1 MHMLC
6 AAALIGV
13 AAQRACHATWPP
25 AAALRLSAHAQERAL
40 AALSHLIVSS
50 YHDLDDDSAGATR
63 RSIFFLR
70 RQHPAAVAF
79 ACLATTLILSKDV
92 VESMPR
98 LHDRMQLLKDVADML
113 DIGETIEDP
122 DLMLCPVDEQQKAP
136 FLQAMKFLATLVWE
150 MQDLA
155 ETEQHATG

>member
-1 MHMLC
+1 M
-6 AAALIGV
+6 
-13 AAQRACHATWPP
+13 
-25 AAALRLSAHAQERAL
+25 HAQERAL

-50 YHDLDDDSAGATR
+50 YHDLDNDSAAATCR
-63 RSIFFLR
+63 RSIFLLR

-92 VESMPR
+92 LESMPL
-98 LHDRMQLLKDVADML
+98 LHERMQLLKDVADML

-150 MQDLA
+150 LQGLA
-155 ETEQHATG
+155 EDEKRE

>member
-1 MHMLC
+1 M
-6 AAALIGV
+6 
-13 AAQRACHATWPP
+13 
-25 AAALRLSAHAQERAL
+25 HAQEQAL

-50 YHDLDDDSAGATR
+50 YHDLDESSAAATCG

-92 VESMPR
+92 LESMPL
-98 LHDRMQLLKDVADML
+98 LHERMQLLKDVADML

-150 MQDLA
+150 LQDLA
-155 ETEQHATG
+155 ETDQQMRQDKSSAE

>member
-1 MHMLC
+1 M
-6 AAALIGV
+6 
-13 AAQRACHATWPP
+13 
-25 AAALRLSAHAQERAL
+25 
-40 AALSHLIVSS
+40 SS
-50 YHDLDDDSAGATR
+50 YHDLDDDSADATQK
-63 RSIFFLR
+63 SIFFLR

-92 VESMPR
+92 VESMPQ
-98 LHDRMQLLKDVADML
+98 LHERIKLLRDVADML

-150 MQDLA
+150 MQELA
-155 ETEQHATG
+155 EAGKHE